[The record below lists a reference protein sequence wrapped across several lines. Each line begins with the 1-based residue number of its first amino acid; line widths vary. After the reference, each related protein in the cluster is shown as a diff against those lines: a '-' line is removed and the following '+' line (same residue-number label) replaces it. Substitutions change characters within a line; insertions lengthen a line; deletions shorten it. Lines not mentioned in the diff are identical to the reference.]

1 MSLISMFDI
10 AKKDTTQTDSK
21 AGFVVDNNDPLKLG
35 RIKVTIPDVYVME
48 NNDPSTLPWIWK
60 FNNSFLG
67 GSKNSECFSVPEL
80 NSLVWV
86 MYPLDD
92 LEFPFYTNYPYGQSC
107 QTNEFTEDYPNMYGF
122 KDSSGLLVRVNKR
135 TKDVYV
141 RYNDKYSLNI
151 NGETGKMDV
160 FAAESVNLNTNSA
173 INVTCSAN
181 MTINC
186 SADVN
191 LKANTVNVNAS
202 KTNLGSGGPAIA
214 RVGDAVRVGNSTG
227 TIISGG
233 TNTSI

>member
-1 MSLISMFDI
+1 
-10 AKKDTTQTDSK
+10 
-21 AGFVVDNNDPLKLG
+21 
-35 RIKVTIPDVYVME
+35 
-48 NNDPSTLPWIWK
+48 
-60 FNNSFLG
+60 
-67 GSKNSECFSVPEL
+67 
-80 NSLVWV
+80 
-86 MYPLDD
+86 
-92 LEFPFYTNYPYGQSC
+92 
-107 QTNEFTEDYPNMYGF
+107 MYGF

-151 NGETGKMDV
+151 NGETGKVDV